1 MRFLLAGFLCLLALE
16 SRAQQSTIWTGGR
29 SSTNVISVDPSRTT
43 ETAWAFQTIT
53 NAIANSW
60 VGAVIQL
67 EAGNYT
73 NQSGASGIVLK
84 VGQILLGRGR
94 QATRLIDSIKMS
106 DGCEVGNLWVD
117 NGATISDDNVRAY
130 TNQYIHDVRLGSPGM
145 AAQIDGFFPQDS
157 AMTYAYNCTIYS
169 AWDGATPRG
178 SIDIASGV
186 PEYTFVDCDF
196 ICSYAGS
203 LFVES
208 TSGAGVHGISM
219 TQGKVNLIGGS
230 ISVVGGPSSNN
241 ACIYALTR
249 NDPNDGSYIS
259 IQGTRLRWQNGTGTA
274 SYAIDQGLLGSQRIP
289 VVGWYVT
296 DTGVVYC
303 STNNT
308 TVNLATHV
316 AAGTDQ
322 AGTAMNLSAG
332 IGTGTGRG
340 GSLTLQTSPS
350 LATGILPQ
358 ALQTR
363 HYISAKEVTLTES
376 SATLVF
382 NVSVASGKSVAIRV
396 LASTRADDTVN
407 FQETTDTF
415 VIAAVNKGGTVTT
428 AISSSAPAASAVTSS
443 TLATTW
449 TAVANGNGVD
459 VKCSAVSGLTQT
471 TLVTQWRA
479 EIDSN
484 GTPTVTPQ

>member
-1 MRFLLAGFLCLLALE
+1 MRFLLAGFLCLMALAA
-16 SRAQQSTIWTGGR
+16 RGQQSTLGGA
-29 SSTNVISVDPSRTT
+29 SSSSITNVITVDPNATTAGRTYNT
-43 ETAWAFQTIT
+43 IGAAMTA
-53 NAIANSW
+53 SW

-73 NQSGASGIVLK
+73 GETLANGISLKENQVLR
-84 VGQILLGRGR
+84 GRGR
-94 QATRLIDSIKMS
+94 SATRVVYSVNAN
-106 DGCEVGNLWVD
+106 DGTEICDLWID
-117 NGATISDDNVRAY
+117 NGATLSDRNVKAY
-130 TNQYIHDVRLGSPGM
+130 TNVYVHDIRLGSPGM
-145 AAQIDGFFPQDS
+145 AAQIDGFFPQD
-157 AMTYAYNCTIYS
+157 AAQVYAYNCTIYT

-196 ICSYAGS
+196 ICAYAGS

-219 TQGKVNLIGGS
+219 TQGRVNLIGGS
-230 ISVVGGPSSNN
+230 ISVIGGPSSNN
-241 ACIYALTR
+241 ACIFALTR
-249 NDPNDGSYIS
+249 TDPNDGSYIS

-296 DTGVVYC
+296 DTGIVYC

-308 TVNLATHV
+308 AVSLATLP

-322 AGTAMNLSAG
+322 AGTAMTLSAG

-340 GSLTLQTSPS
+340 GAFSLQTSPS
-350 LATGILPQ
+350 LATGVLPQ

-363 HYISAKEVTLTES
+363 HYIPAKEVTLTES
-376 SATLVF
+376 SATLVGNF
-382 NVSVASGKSVAIRV
+382 SVASGKTIGVRIVAT
-396 LASTRADDTVN
+396 TRANDGTDFQARTDD
-407 FQETTDTF
+407 F
-415 VIAAVNKGGTVTT
+415 VFAAVNKAGTVTAST
-428 AISSSAPAASAVTSS
+428 PSSATTSAALSSGTLSA
-443 TLATTW
+443 TW

-459 VKCSAVSGLTQT
+459 LKCNAVSSLTQT
-471 TLVTQWRA
+471 TLVTTWRA